1 MDRLDLSTISSID
14 LYLLEVMELE
24 LSHQVQLV
32 STSLL
37 VLSVWEV

>member
-1 MDRLDLSTISSID
+1 MVQLDPSTISSID

-24 LSHQVQLV
+24 LSPPVQRDLI
-32 STSLL
+32 SLL

>member
-1 MDRLDLSTISSID
+1 MVPSDLSTISSID
-14 LYLLEVMELE
+14 LCLLEVMELE
-24 LSHQVQLV
+24 LSRQVQLV